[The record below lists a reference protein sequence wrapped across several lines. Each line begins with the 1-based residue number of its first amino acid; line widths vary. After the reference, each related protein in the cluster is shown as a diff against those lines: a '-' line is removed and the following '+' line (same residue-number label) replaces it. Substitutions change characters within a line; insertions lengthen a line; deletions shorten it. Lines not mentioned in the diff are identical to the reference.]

1 MKARVMLIRYVKNM
15 KVVKALTLVSLINK
29 VSQFFLKSNKQD
41 GVINESPAGNYMF
54 KVNSRNTR
62 TCCEI
67 CSKLIAISVV
77 LVSSTLTLN
86 IFHTLF

>member
-41 GVINESPAGNYMF
+41 EVINKSPAGNYMF
-54 KVNSRNTR
+54 KVNIRNTR
-62 TCCEI
+62 TSCEI

-77 LVSSTLTLN
+77 LVSSMLTLN